1 MLSDYELQVS
11 AGQLSSA
18 HRPRPTSA
26 CEETCLYI
34 STILFVIYNPRSPLF
49 ALDLRCHLLQTR
61 SQRFDLRLLAR
72 NSRFQFLDF
81 TMLFEKL
88 VQQHRVHGIVANSLE
103 FAVAVAFDQIRAY
116 LFDFLCNESKA
127 KRTRAF
133 NLRLVAKAHW
143 PETVNGFAGLFHGSD
158 FILETAR
165 RYLGTEFTVGINVN
179 RLGPARLIP
188 DIPDVTA
195 VARVLTA
202 DAVADTD
209 NVIGRGDTVASFI
222 AQGRVMVAAG
232 VVGQRGTTTGRVVTP
247 GGVTEKGQT
256 TRSRIAAS
264 GGVRTQC
271 FKTVGRVVASFGVA
285 KKRIKTDGRVAVAGR
300 IAKECERSIGGV
312 ADANSVAESAP
323 APVAVFSFA
332 VLLKSVPAPTPVQKL
347 PSVILKSEYIP
358 TAVLYRPAL
367 VSKFARARCPS
378 AVLPPG

>member
-11 AGQLSSA
+11 AGQLSSVR
-18 HRPRPTSA
+18 RPGPTCA

-195 VARVLTA
+195 IAHVLTA
-202 DAVADTD
+202 DTVADTD

-232 VVGQRGTTTGRVVTP
+232 VVGQRSTTTGRVVTP